1 MDDVQT
7 TAELF
12 GADGLNKARDINVD
26 RATLY
31 AEWIFAVK
39 AAIGLGD
46 CHLFGEALIY
56 RAEVLCADISW
67 LFVISGT
74 RSFYI
79 RNVATIY
86 LWHAHLVS
94 SYALSD

>member
-1 MDDVQT
+1 MDDVK
-7 TAELF
+7 TAAKLLCT
-12 GADGLNKARDINVD
+12 DSLDKARDINVD
-26 RATLY
+26 RAALY
-31 AEWIFAVK
+31 AEWVFAVK
-39 AAIGLGD
+39 AAIGLSD

-56 RAEVLCADISW
+56 RAEVLCADIGW

>member
-7 TAELF
+7 TAKLF
-12 GADGLNKARDINVD
+12 SADGLNKAGDVNAD
-26 RATLY
+26 RAALY
-31 AEWIFAVK
+31 AERIFAVK
-39 AAIGLGD
+39 AAVCLGD

-56 RAEVLCADISW
+56 RAEVLCADIGW